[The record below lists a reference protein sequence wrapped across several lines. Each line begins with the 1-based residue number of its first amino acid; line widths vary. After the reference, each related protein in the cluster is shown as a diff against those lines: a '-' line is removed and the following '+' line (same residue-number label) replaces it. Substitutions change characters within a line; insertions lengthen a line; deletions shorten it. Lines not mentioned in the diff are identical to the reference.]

1 MKGEEFNK
9 DDSASWYDHA
19 WTRRIPITVH
29 HKMVSGTK
37 DLIDFPMFFDWQHA
51 NFCHAQAS
59 GADFLFT
66 ARDGIT
72 KLSHEIRSWD
82 IATCRLRGYVKIPC
96 LSPHRDTLLFL
107 YYGNP
112 DATNQEDGC
121 GVWQNYSYVG
131 KPATL
136 ADHTLRVLEE
146 LFGDPGL
153 EELRARRPAHPAVLR
168 YDAISA
174 VKQGAVRWPNDCER
188 IIMAGVAAL
197 DSLDVQESGAKA
209 AWELVAE
216 PETLRLIKTRLE
228 PPENFFDQLAVIR
241 CWALLS
247 AQGVNARLIERDGL
261 PDIRAEL
268 SSNDTWVEVKRIR
281 VGTPATRVRR
291 VLSKAN
297 RQIMNTLSE
306 GSGVADLEL
315 SRPIEVA
322 ALTDELPGEII
333 ACVAEVKRELGSGS
347 SRSIGR
353 VIVAWDSFAIL
364 GQPPEKTMFVFR
376 RQTVV
381 LDHPSARSIPPIQ
394 LGAEAGKTVEFFLR
408 WDNRENET
416 QSRSYLTKVK

>member
-1 MKGEEFNK
+1 MEGKEFSK
-9 DDSASWYDHA
+9 DESASWYDRA
-19 WTRRIPITVH
+19 WNRRIPIAVN
-29 HKMVSGTK
+29 HKMVGGTK
-37 DLIDFPMFFDWQHA
+37 DLIGFPMLFDSQHA
-51 NFCHAQAS
+51 NFCVAQAS

-66 ARDGIT
+66 ADDGIT

-82 IATCRLRGYVKIPC
+82 IATCRLRAYVKIPL

-112 DATNQEDGC
+112 DATNQEDRR
-121 GVWQNYSYVG
+121 GVWQDYSYVG
-131 KPATL
+131 SPTTL
-136 ADHTLRVLEE
+136 AEHTLQVLEE

-153 EELRARRPAHPAVLR
+153 GELRARQPAHPAVLR

-174 VKQGAVRWPNDCER
+174 VRQGAVRWPNDHER
-188 IIMAGVAAL
+188 IVMAGLAAL

-209 AWELVAE
+209 AWELVTE
-216 PETLRLIKTRLE
+216 PETLRIIKTRLE

-247 AQGVNARLIERDGL
+247 AQGVKVKLIERDGL

-268 SSNDTWVEVKRIR
+268 SSKETWIEVKRIR
-281 VGTPATRVRR
+281 VGTTATRVRR

-297 RQIMNTLSE
+297 RQIKNALSE
-306 GSGVADLEL
+306 ASGVAYLEI
-315 SRPIEVA
+315 SQPIQVA
-322 ALTDELPGEII
+322 ALTDELPGDVI
-333 ACVAEVKRELGSGS
+333 ACVAEVKGELGSRS

-364 GQPPEKTMFVFR
+364 GQPPEMTMFVFR
-376 RQTVV
+376 RQTIV
-381 LDHPSARSIPPIQ
+381 LDHPSARSIPPIE

-408 WDNRENET
+408 WDNRTE
-416 QSRSYLTKVK
+416 